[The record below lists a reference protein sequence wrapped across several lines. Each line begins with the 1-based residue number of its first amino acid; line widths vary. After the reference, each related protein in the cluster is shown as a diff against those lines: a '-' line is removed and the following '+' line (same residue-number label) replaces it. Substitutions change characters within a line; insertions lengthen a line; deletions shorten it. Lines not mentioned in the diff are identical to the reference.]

1 MINGRQKITAAQ
13 RQELLRH
20 YLEHGAMASAVKCVE
35 LGVSP
40 KYASSLA
47 ASMGYA
53 RPKWRK
59 GNRYKDNHTD
69 KRSPR
74 SLNDPRWQKAIAR
87 GSVEA

>member
-13 RQELLRH
+13 RQELLQH
-20 YLEHGAMASAVKCVE
+20 YLEHGSVASAAMCIE
-35 LGVSP
+35 FGVSP

-47 ASMGYA
+47 ASMGCA
-53 RPKWRK
+53 RPLWRK

-74 SLNDPRWQKAIAR
+74 SLNDPRWARARAVGAVIA
-87 GSVEA
+87 